1 MRKPLHTSDRPGRPL
16 FSPTRDARA
25 QLLNAAAAL
34 FAQQGIAGTSL
45 SSIAKRARLT
55 PAMVHYYFEDRE
67 ALLNAV
73 VDERLVPFITYVWD
87 PVDPG
92 DDPVEMIRGVV
103 QRLLSGIEKAPW
115 VPNTWMRE
123 ILNEGGLL
131 RTKVLRHIPVEKVR
145 LVGAAIHAG
154 QKKRSLNS
162 ELDPLLYVFSAIGL
176 VMLHMATLKVWSDI
190 FHRRAPGVDEMQ
202 RHVTA
207 LLLDGLR
214 HPSHAAAD
222 RQRTKRASRRKP

>member
-1 MRKPLHTSDRPGRPL
+1 MRKSIHTPDRPGRPL
-16 FSPTRDARA
+16 FNPARDARA
-25 QLLNAAAAL
+25 QLLDAASAL
-34 FAQQGIAGTSL
+34 FAQQGIAATSL

-55 PAMVHYYFEDRE
+55 PAMVHYYFDDRE

-73 VDERLVPFITYVWD
+73 VDERLVPFIAYVWD
-87 PVDPG
+87 PVEPG
-92 DDPVEMIRGVV
+92 AHPVEMIRGVV

-123 ILNEGGLL
+123 ILNESGLL

-145 LVGAAIHAG
+145 LVGAAIQAG
-154 QKKRSLNS
+154 QQKRSLNS

-176 VMLHMATLKVWSDI
+176 VMLHMATLKVWSEI
-190 FHRRAPGVDEMQ
+190 FHRPALSVDEMQ

-214 HPSHAAAD
+214 YPSPVAAK
-222 RQRTKRASRRKP
+222 RRGSNRASRRKP